1 MEPRQR
7 APTTSV
13 SSQAHTR
20 SPKVVI
26 PRARA
31 RGYSYDALKV
41 LQRVWAANGGVV
53 MARRLKE
60 ALLL

>member
-1 MEPRQR
+1 MD
-7 APTTSV
+7 
-13 SSQAHTR
+13 
-20 SPKVVI
+20 

-60 ALLL
+60 SMLL